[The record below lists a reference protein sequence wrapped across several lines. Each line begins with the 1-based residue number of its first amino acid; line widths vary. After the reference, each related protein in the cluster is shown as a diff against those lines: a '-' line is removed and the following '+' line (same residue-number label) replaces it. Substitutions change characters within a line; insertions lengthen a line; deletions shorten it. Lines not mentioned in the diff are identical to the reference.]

1 MVNSRRYVRQRRLDK
16 EATCPQAGRKADLAQ
31 LIAAQRV
38 RVAVNRETGGQREQ
52 KLREAAMAKAV
63 HQCDILSYERLNVG
77 DILTDRPGEIK

>member
-1 MVNSRRYVRQRRLDK
+1 MINSQRCVRQRRLDK
-16 EATCPQAGRKADLAQ
+16 EATCPLAGRKADLAQ

-38 RVAVNRETGGQREQ
+38 AINRETGGQGEQ
-52 KLREAAMAKAV
+52 KLREAAVAKAV

>member
-1 MVNSRRYVRQRRLDK
+1 M
-16 EATCPQAGRKADLAQ
+16 PAGGAKADLAQ
-31 LIAAQRV
+31 LIAAQ

-52 KLREAAMAKAV
+52 KLREAAMAKTV

>member
-1 MVNSRRYVRQRRLDK
+1 MINSHRCVRQRWLDK

-31 LIAAQRV
+31 LIAVQ
-38 RVAVNRETGGQREQ
+38 RVAVNRETGGQREK

-77 DILTDRPGEIK
+77 DILTDRPGVIK

>member
-1 MVNSRRYVRQRRLDK
+1 MINSQRGVRQRRLDK

-38 RVAVNRETGGQREQ
+38 AVNRKTGGQGEQ
-52 KLREAAMAKAV
+52 KLRKAAMAKAV
-63 HQCDILSYERLNVG
+63 HQCDILSYEKCNVG

>member
-1 MVNSRRYVRQRRLDK
+1 MINSQRGVRQRRLDK

-38 RVAVNRETGGQREQ
+38 AINRETGGQGEQ

-63 HQCDILSYERLNVG
+63 HQCDILSYEKCNVG

>member
-1 MVNSRRYVRQRRLDK
+1 MINSQRGVRQRRLDK

-38 RVAVNRETGGQREQ
+38 AVNRKTGGQGEQ
-52 KLREAAMAKAV
+52 KLRKAAMAKAV

>member
-1 MVNSRRYVRQRRLDK
+1 M
-16 EATCPQAGRKADLAQ
+16 PAGGAKADSAQ
-31 LIAAQRV
+31 LIAAQ
-38 RVAVNRETGGQREQ
+38 RVAVNRETGGQRKQ

>member
-1 MVNSRRYVRQRRLDK
+1 MINSQRCVRQRRLDK

-38 RVAVNRETGGQREQ
+38 AVNRKTGGQGEQ
-52 KLREAAMAKAV
+52 KLRKAAMAKAV
-63 HQCDILSYERLNVG
+63 HQCDILSYEKCNVG

>member
-1 MVNSRRYVRQRRLDK
+1 M
-16 EATCPQAGRKADLAQ
+16 PAGGTKADLAQ
-31 LIAAQRV
+31 LIAAQ

>member
-1 MVNSRRYVRQRRLDK
+1 M
-16 EATCPQAGRKADLAQ
+16 PAGGAKADSAQ
-31 LIAAQRV
+31 LIAAQRA
-38 RVAVNRETGGQREQ
+38 AVNRETGGQREQ

>member
-1 MVNSRRYVRQRRLDK
+1 MINSQRGVRQRRLDK
-16 EATCPQAGRKADLAQ
+16 EAICPQAGRKADLAQ

-38 RVAVNRETGGQREQ
+38 AINRETGGQGEQ

>member
-1 MVNSRRYVRQRRLDK
+1 MSNSHRCVRQRRLDK
-16 EATCPQAGRKADLAQ
+16 ESTCPQAGRKADLAQ

-38 RVAVNRETGGQREQ
+38 AVNRETGGQREQ
-52 KLREAAMAKAV
+52 KLRETAMAKAV

>member
-1 MVNSRRYVRQRRLDK
+1 M
-16 EATCPQAGRKADLAQ
+16 PAGGAKADLAQ
-31 LIAAQRV
+31 LIAAQ

-77 DILTDRPGEIK
+77 DILTDRPGRDKNNVTD

>member
-1 MVNSRRYVRQRRLDK
+1 M
-16 EATCPQAGRKADLAQ
+16 PAGGAKADLAQ
-31 LIAAQRV
+31 LIAAQ

-77 DILTDRPGEIK
+77 DILTDHTGEIK

>member
-1 MVNSRRYVRQRRLDK
+1 MINNHRCVRQRWLDK

-31 LIAAQRV
+31 LIAVQC
-38 RVAVNRETGGQREQ
+38 VAVNRETGGQREQ

-63 HQCDILSYERLNVG
+63 HQCDILTYERLNVG

>member
-1 MVNSRRYVRQRRLDK
+1 M
-16 EATCPQAGRKADLAQ
+16 PAGGAKADLAQ

-38 RVAVNRETGGQREQ
+38 AVNRETGGQRKQ
-52 KLREAAMAKAV
+52 KLRETAMAKAV

>member
-1 MVNSRRYVRQRRLDK
+1 MINSQRCVRQRRLDK

-38 RVAVNRETGGQREQ
+38 AVNRKTGGQGEQ
-52 KLREAAMAKAV
+52 KLRKAAMAKAV
-63 HQCDILSYERLNVG
+63 HQCDILSYEKRNVG

>member
-1 MVNSRRYVRQRRLDK
+1 MINNHRCVRQRWLDK

-31 LIAAQRV
+31 LIAVQ
-38 RVAVNRETGGQREQ
+38 RVAVNRETGCQGEK
-52 KLREAAMAKAV
+52 KLREAAMAKTV

>member
-1 MVNSRRYVRQRRLDK
+1 MSNSHRCVRQRRLDK
-16 EATCPQAGRKADLAQ
+16 VNMPAGGAKADLAQ
-31 LIAAQRV
+31 LIAAQ

-77 DILTDRPGEIK
+77 DILTDRPAR